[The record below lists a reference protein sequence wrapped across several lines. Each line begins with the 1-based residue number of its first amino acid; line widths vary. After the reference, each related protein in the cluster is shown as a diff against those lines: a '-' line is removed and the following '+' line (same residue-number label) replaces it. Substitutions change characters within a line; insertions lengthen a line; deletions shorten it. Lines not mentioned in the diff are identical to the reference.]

1 MTWDNLRRYK
11 MTKWTKV
18 IQDAMKGYQMT
29 YDDINRTKK
38 VLGVLEILLLYKRI
52 IKLYA
57 EIIRNFNTMK
67 DYYNDKYKK

>member
-1 MTWDNLRRYK
+1 
-11 MTKWTKV
+11 
-18 IQDAMKGYQMT
+18 MT

>member
-1 MTWDNLRRYK
+1 